1 MRQENNMWK
10 KIAIG
15 GAIGAAALGTG
26 TAALAASGG
35 TTPSSPASSATSGA
49 KHPGKA
55 LARRALH
62 GQWVTGKAGSS
73 TFVTHDLI
81 KGDVTA
87 VSGSSV
93 TVTARDKASQTY
105 VVNSATKV
113 RQRSAGKGTP
123 STITAVHVGDH
134 VLVVGTGTT
143 TLTATGIVEV
153 KK

>member
-1 MRQENNMWK
+1 MWK

-15 GAIGAAALGTG
+15 GAIAAAALGTG
-26 TAALAASGG
+26 TAALATSTGS
-35 TTPSSPASSATSGA
+35 TPSSPASSASSA
-49 KHPGKA
+49 KHPGMGF
-55 LARRALH
+55 ARRALH

-81 KGDVTA
+81 KGDVSA
-87 VSGSSV
+87 VSGSSI
-93 TVTARDKASQTY
+93 TVTARDKTAQTY

-113 RQRSAGKGTP
+113 RQRSAGKGAP
-123 STITAVHVGDH
+123 STISTVHVGDH

-143 TLTATGIVEV
+143 TLTATGIVDV